1 MFRGTT
7 FRGDVFAAFE
17 AAPEPP
23 ETQQGQVP
31 ESTRF
36 TIEDEN
42 ALVPFR
48 PISQHDDSML
58 QRLHLIANPKGGVGD
73 NLQIAKTAEDFLTG
87 HGIETTLH
95 VTERA
100 GHAPEIVECLECGT
114 GDAIC
119 GIGGD
124 GTMHELVN
132 GMMRRSPESR
142 VPLALLPG
150 GTGNSFLYDLDCR
163 KTETVLNRLIEQTQR
178 SIDLFE
184 ITVGGK
190 KRYGFNIVAW
200 GMASAANELAES
212 LRALGRRRYDIAT
225 VIKVLRNRK
234 YRARLESDGETLD
247 GDFTF
252 VALCNTVHTGEG
264 MRIAPRADIADG
276 KLDLIYIREASRGQ
290 LVRLFSKLGKGG
302 HVGDPLVTYLHTAN
316 LKVTTEESV
325 PITLDG
331 ELIESGSFEVKV
343 LPGAL
348 ELLL

>member
-1 MFRGTT
+1 
-7 FRGDVFAAFE
+7 
-17 AAPEPP
+17 
-23 ETQQGQVP
+23 
-31 ESTRF
+31 
-36 TIEDEN
+36 
-42 ALVPFR
+42 
-48 PISQHDDSML
+48 ML
-58 QRLHLIANPKGGVGD
+58 QKLHLIANPKGGVGD
-73 NLQIAKTAEDFLTG
+73 NLQIAKTAEEFLTG

-100 GHAPEIVECLECGT
+100 GHAPEMVETLECGS
-114 GDAIC
+114 GEAIC

-132 GMMRRSPESR
+132 GMMRRAPENR

-150 GTGNSFLYDLDCR
+150 GTGNSFLYDLDCGE
-163 KTETVLNRLIEQTQR
+163 TESALNRLIEPNQR

-184 ITVGGK
+184 ITVEGK

-200 GMASAANELAES
+200 GMASAANVLAES

-264 MRIAPRADIADG
+264 MKIAPKADMADG
-276 KLDLIYIREASRGQ
+276 KLDLIYIREASRIQ

-302 HVGDPLVTYLHTAN
+302 HVGDPLVTYLHTAG
-316 LKVTTEESV
+316 LKVTTEDSV